1 MSLSSDRLSS
11 VVMISE
17 NSKECKESAWLAK
30 TGIPYVCNK
39 VKEETDRERS
49 RIYQQRRIN
58 KLLNQTFEMYL
69 I

>member
-1 MSLSSDRLSS
+1 MKYKKKNQKGVRNL
-11 VVMISE
+11 
-17 NSKECKESAWLAK
+17 LAK
-30 TGIPYVCNK
+30 TGILYVCNK
-39 VKEETDRERS
+39 VKEETDTERS

>member
-1 MSLSSDRLSS
+1 MVEWQLN
-11 VVMISE
+11 SE
-17 NSKECKESAWLAK
+17 IQKKKSKGCKESVWLAK
-30 TGIPYVCNK
+30 TGILYVCNK

-49 RIYQQRRIN
+49 RIYRQRRIN

>member
-1 MSLSSDRLSS
+1 MSLPSDGLSS
-11 VVMISE
+11 VVIISE
-17 NSKECKESAWLAK
+17 NSKGCKESAWLSK
-30 TGIPYVCNK
+30 TGIPYVCKK
-39 VKEETDRERS
+39 VKKETDRERS

>member
-1 MSLSSDRLSS
+1 MKYKKKKKK
-11 VVMISE
+11 
-17 NSKECKESAWLAK
+17 SKGSKESAWLAK
-30 TGIPYVCNK
+30 TGILYVCHK
-39 VKEETDRERS
+39 VKEKTDRERS